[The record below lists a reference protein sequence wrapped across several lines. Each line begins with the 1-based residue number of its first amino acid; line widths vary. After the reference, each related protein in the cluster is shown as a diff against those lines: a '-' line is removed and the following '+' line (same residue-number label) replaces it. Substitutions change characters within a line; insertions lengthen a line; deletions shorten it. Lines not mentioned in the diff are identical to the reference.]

1 MQFHAAISNTKV
13 VPPPS
18 DNQIEILYYF
28 FQRITQSFPLGDLM
42 DLLPYRFHGLLTG
55 PHVRQK
61 LVGFLSSHLVEMKSK
76 KVETVL
82 SHVHNTGLGGMK
94 GQFQFDHD
102 LPDLLQSFL
111 GLPLGSTDDRKIIRV
126 THQLAQ
132 G

>member
-1 MQFHAAISNTKV
+1 
-13 VPPPS
+13 
-18 DNQIEILYYF
+18 
-28 FQRITQSFPLGDLM
+28 M
-42 DLLPYRFHGLLTG
+42 DLLPHRFHGLLAR
-55 PHVRQK
+55 PQIWHY
-61 LVGFLSSHLVEMKSK
+61 LVGVLGLRLVKVKTQKVKSFL
-76 KVETVL
+76 
-82 SHVHNTGLGGMK
+82 VHIHNAGLGGMK